1 MATTRPFSYNT
12 GSLIE
17 GTDQIDNLAIG
28 TSEQDYSLN
37 PGGVTWWN
45 GPDEEL
51 GYVIAYEV
59 PLDNHPTPL
68 PDDNLTLS
76 MTYSGWDIGLSN
88 GGQTANQAYG
98 YQQTVLGNTLISG
111 QDKIMFSIK
120 CILSDPSTLIGS
132 HLIGFGT
139 ILMNYKSI
147 PQFGAY
153 PGNDNQSMGF
163 SAEGKFYYNGAIQA
177 TGLPTWGHGDTID
190 IAIDRNSSLL
200 WIRVNGG
207 NWNNSVSES
216 PGGSSSQGAAGLNN
230 LYPALCPGYAGTMI
244 VMNTPT
250 YGVPA
255 GFNFLGK
262 TTASVGFKRSAAKDQ
277 TSFVNLVNLIYNQSF
292 TTGNDAMA
300 WLNNN
305 GYWTSW
311 DGFGSS
317 GFQWMNISSITSTTA
332 SGSGQNGITVAI
344 TQSNGGMGT
353 ENGMYS
359 PTTFP
364 PEYGVPLSGNQIRN
378 TSSGVFTATF
388 SEPVTNPLV
397 AFASVG
403 NPGLYVPV
411 QSTAPFTPIWSTST
425 TYQNAVNGTQYT
437 QFTGNEG
444 FNIIRIDGTLSSV
457 SFTYSVTEFYCTVC
471 FGFVDQNV

>member
-1 MATTRPFSYNT
+1 MTRPFAYNP

-28 TSEQDYSLN
+28 VSSQDYSLS

-59 PLDNHPTPL
+59 PLDNHPTSL
-68 PDDNLTLS
+68 PNDNLILS
-76 MTYSGWDIGLSN
+76 VTYSGWDIGLSN
-88 GGQTANQAYG
+88 GGQTAHQQFG

-111 QDKIMFSIK
+111 SDKIVYSVK
-120 CILSDPSTLIGS
+120 CILDQPATLIGS
-132 HLIGFGT
+132 HLVGFGT
-139 ILMNYKSI
+139 TSMNYKST
-147 PQFGAY
+147 PPYGAY
-153 PGNDNQSMGF
+153 PGNDNQSIGF
-163 SAEGKFYYNGAIQA
+163 SDDGKFYYNGAIQA
-177 TGLPTWGHGDTID
+177 SGLPTWGNGDIID
-190 IAIDRNSSLL
+190 VAIDVNNSYC

-207 NWNNSVSES
+207 NWNNNINEY
-216 PGGSSSQGAAGLNN
+216 PGGTSSKGAAALNN
-230 LYPALCPGYAGTMI
+230 LYPALCPGYEGTMI

-292 TTGNDAMA
+292 TTGNNAMT

-364 PEYGVPLSGNQIRN
+364 SEYGVPLSGNQIRN

-388 SEPVTNPLV
+388 SQPVTNPLV

-403 NPGLYVPV
+403 NPGLNVPV

-457 SFTYSVTEFYCTVC
+457 SFTYTVTEFYCTVC